1 MSFIN
6 VPDYETKDSYSET
19 IIVSDGVFST
29 TQDLTITILDI
40 NEILPQNSTDFN
52 TNKLTETFSDYT
64 TDSENLSPW
73 VANVSIYNSSGALD
87 NGYTF
92 APPSNGPQVS
102 QILTNQNTSNRFLN
116 FYSNYDAVSYTH
128 LRAHETN

>member
-1 MSFIN
+1 MF
-6 VPDYETKDSYSET
+6 
-19 IIVSDGVFST
+19 F
-29 TQDLTITILDI
+29 
-40 NEILPQNSTDFN
+40 STDFN
-52 TNKLTETFSDYT
+52 TNKLTETFSDFT

-73 VANVSIYNSSGALD
+73 VANVSIYNSSGVLD

-116 FYSNYDAVSYTH
+116 FYSNYDDADQNKKYRKRWYVYRKFVFGHIKSMLGH
-128 LRAHETN
+128 I